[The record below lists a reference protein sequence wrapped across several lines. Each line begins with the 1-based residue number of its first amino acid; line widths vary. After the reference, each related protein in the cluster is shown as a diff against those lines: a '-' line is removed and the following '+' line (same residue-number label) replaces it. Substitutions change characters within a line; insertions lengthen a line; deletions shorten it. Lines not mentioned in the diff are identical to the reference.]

1 MNNQTL
7 WFCDDGPHPHYEIL
21 ISISQQRKRKN
32 MFQKLNP
39 GKDQKIIRSAPFNAL
54 KGSLKNPRGKR
65 CCFFKKVEG
74 STTTRFKSL

>member
-39 GKDQKIIRSAPFNAL
+39 AKDQKIIISSYAYIVFNIIHTIL
-54 KGSLKNPRGKR
+54 QGTKSKR
-65 CCFFKKVEG
+65 
-74 STTTRFKSL
+74 